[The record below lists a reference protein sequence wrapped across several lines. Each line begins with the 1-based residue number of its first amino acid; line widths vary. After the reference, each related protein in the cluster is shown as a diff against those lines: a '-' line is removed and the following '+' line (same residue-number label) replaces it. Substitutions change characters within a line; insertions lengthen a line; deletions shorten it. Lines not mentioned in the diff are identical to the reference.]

1 MFEFLSVILN
11 LFDGEGCD
19 TGDGGGDNGSETAQ
33 TSPADGGTAGTDE
46 TLRAEQYSKFKADYK
61 DLFDAEVKG
70 LINDRFKK
78 SKETEK
84 QLKAFSTVGQRLSEK
99 YGVDGNDPAA
109 ILKALDEDD
118 SFYEAEAL
126 KKGMPVDELKKSKA
140 LLRENEALKGQLAER
155 NRQETIEKQVSEWM
169 KQANDAQRIYPQLNL
184 EAELQNE
191 RFRSLLQTPG
201 ITVRDVY
208 EIIHRDEIMPAYTQF
223 VEQKA
228 QKAVADSV
236 KANGQRPKENALNN
250 SAPAKT
256 KSDPS
261 TWSKSELEDVS
272 RRVQRGEKIK
282 L

>member
-1 MFEFLSVILN
+1 MLEKFIPIVLN
-11 LFDGEGCD
+11 LFDGEG
-19 TGDGGGDNGSETAQ
+19 GGSEGGASESVSAQ
-33 TSPADGGTAGTDE
+33 TSPANSGTAGTDE
-46 TLRAEQYSKFKADYK
+46 PSRAEQYSKFKADFK
-61 DLFDAEVKG
+61 DIFDAEVKG
-70 LINDRFKK
+70 ILSDRLKK

-84 QLKAFSTVGQRLSEK
+84 QLKAFSSVGQRLSEK
-99 YGVDGNDPAA
+99 YGVDANDPNA

-118 SFYEAEAL
+118 SFYEEEAM
-126 KKGMPVDELKKSKA
+126 KKGMPVDELKHSKA
-140 LLRENEALKGQLAER
+140 LLRENEALKREMAER
-155 NRQETIEKQVSEWM
+155 QRQETIDKQVSEWM
-169 KQANDAQRIYPQLNL
+169 KQAQDAQRIYPQLNL
-184 EAELQNE
+184 NEELKSE

-201 ITVRDVY
+201 VTVRDAY
-208 EIIHRDEIMPAYTQF
+208 ELIHRDEIMPAYTQF

-236 KANGQRPKENALNN
+236 KANGQRPKESAMNC

-261 TWSKSELEDVS
+261 SWSKEELEDVS

>member
-1 MFEFLSVILN
+1 MLEKFIPIVLN
-11 LFDGEGCD
+11 LFDGEG
-19 TGDGGGDNGSETAQ
+19 GGSEGGASESVSAQ
-33 TSPADGGTAGTDE
+33 TSPANNGTAGADE
-46 TLRAEQYSKFKADYK
+46 PSRAEQYSKFKADFK
-61 DLFDAEVKG
+61 DIFDAEVKG
-70 LINDRFKK
+70 ILSDRLKK

-84 QLKAFSTVGQRLSEK
+84 QLKAFSSVGQRLSEK
-99 YGVDGNDPAA
+99 YGVDANDPNA

-118 SFYEAEAL
+118 SFYEEEAM
-126 KKGMPVDELKKSKA
+126 KKGMPVDELKHSKA
-140 LLRENEALKGQLAER
+140 LLRENEALKREMAER
-155 NRQETIEKQVSEWM
+155 QRQETIDKQVSEWM
-169 KQANDAQRIYPQLNL
+169 KQAQDAQRIYPQLNL
-184 EAELQNE
+184 NEELKSD

-201 ITVRDVY
+201 VTVRDAY
-208 EIIHRDEIMPAYTQF
+208 ELIHRDEIMPAYTQF

-236 KANGQRPKENALNN
+236 KANGQRPKESAMKG

-261 TWSKSELEDVS
+261 SWSKEELEDVS